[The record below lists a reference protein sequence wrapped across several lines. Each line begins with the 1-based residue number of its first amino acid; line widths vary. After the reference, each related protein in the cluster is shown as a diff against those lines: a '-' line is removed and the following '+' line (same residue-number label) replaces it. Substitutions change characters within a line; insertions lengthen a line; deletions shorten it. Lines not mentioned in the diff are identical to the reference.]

1 MARAANVKA
10 NNVRTICL
18 PTTKQLIENKPAKF
32 VITGWGNTEFGTR
45 SNVLLQAVVPFVASN
60 DCQRRFNDGNKRV
73 DVYSSILC
81 AGGTSQ
87 NVDTCR

>member
-1 MARAANVKA
+1 MTWPANVKS

-18 PTTKQLIENKPAKF
+18 PTTKELIENKPTKF
-32 VITGWGNTEFGTR
+32 VITGWGVTELGNR
-45 SNVLLQAVVPFVASN
+45 SDTLLQAVVPFVDN
-60 DCQRRFNDGNKRV
+60 DDCQRRFNDGNKCV
-73 DVYSSILC
+73 NVYSSILC